1 MNAGTAPAA
10 PPHPTAAPPPGVLS
24 PGPRA
29 VRLALAVL
37 SATLMVL
44 SVPTFDLWPLMWIA
58 LVPAIHLAVTAPTG
72 RRAFLEGWLTGAVA
86 TTGGFYWIEGL
97 LERFGHMPLVEAVPI
112 MMLLNVYQGLEFALF
127 SWVVHRLGRPGERP
141 IPLVLLAPTA
151 MAGIELVVPQIFP
164 FYLAI
169 SQAWQPAIIQIADL
183 TGPVG
188 VTFLLL
194 LANAGIYEA
203 VRAFARGPRATGL
216 SAAPPGKRPRAIT
229 LAHRGL
235 RPLLVPAMALLAAL
249 AYGAVRIHQIDARW
263 AAAPKARVGI
273 VQANVGIQEKWDP
286 SHAARLLMLHQ
297 RESAA
302 LAQRGADLVVW
313 PESSY
318 PYALSRTL
326 EHDFPETDPR
336 RVQRG
341 FSTPLVFGSVTLAP
355 GPRELHAGK
364 DRFPYNTALML
375 NKDGRVVGLFDK
387 VYLLLFGEYIPF
399 YDHIPWFTKLFPEAS
414 NFSRGEQPTVFPFEH
429 RGRTYRLGPLICYE
443 DILPAFTRSVARLD
457 PNLLVNITNDA
468 WFGKTSEPYQHLA
481 LAVFRSV
488 ENRLDMVRAVNTGVS
503 AHIDA
508 AGRVRIATE
517 SADPDDRPPPQP
529 VSALAEVAL
538 LERGGIYARV
548 GDVFGFLCL
557 VGLAA
562 MAAARARARSV

>member
-1 MNAGTAPAA
+1 MS
-10 PPHPTAAPPPGVLS
+10 L
-24 PGPRA
+24 
-29 VRLALAVL
+29 RLALAVL
-37 SATLMVL
+37 SALLMVL
-44 SVPTFDLWPLMWIA
+44 SVPTFDVWPLMWIA
-58 LVPAIHLAVTAPTG
+58 LVPLLHLAVTAPTG
-72 RRAFLEGWLTGAVA
+72 RRAFLEGWLTGSVA

-97 LERFGHMPLVEAVPI
+97 LERFGHMPVIEAVPI
-112 MMLLNVYQGLEFALF
+112 MMLLNIYQGLEFALF
-127 SWVVHRLGRPGERP
+127 TWVVHRVGRPGARS

-151 MAGIELVVPQIFP
+151 MAAIELIVPQIFP

-194 LANAGIYEA
+194 LVNAGGYEV
-203 VRAFARGPRATGL
+203 VRAVARQRRTTDPT
-216 SAAPPGKRPRAIT
+216 APSSSNGRPPLIAVVW
-229 LAHRGL
+229 HCV
-235 RPLLVPAMALLAAL
+235 RPLFIPTGVVLAAL
-249 AYGAVRIHQIDARW
+249 GYGAVRMRQIDARW
-263 AAAPKARVGI
+263 TAAPKARVGI

-286 SHAARLLMLHQ
+286 AHAARLLMLHQ
-297 RESAA
+297 RESAE
-302 LAQRGADLVVW
+302 LARKGADLIVW

-326 EHDFPETDPR
+326 ARDFPDTDPR

-355 GPRELHAGK
+355 GPRETHAGK
-364 DRFPYNTALML
+364 DRFPYNSALML
-375 NKDGRVVGLFDK
+375 DRQGRVAGLFDK

-399 YDHIPWFTKLFPEAS
+399 YDHIPWFTQLFPEAS
-414 NFSRGEQPTVFPFEH
+414 NFSRGEEPAVFPFEH
-429 RGRTYRLGPLICYE
+429 QGHTYRLGPLVCYE
-443 DILPAFTRSVARLD
+443 DILPAFTRSVAKLD
-457 PNLLVNITNDA
+457 PHLLVNITNDA

-508 AGRVRIATE
+508 VGRVRVATD
-517 SADPDDRPPPQP
+517 SADPAERPPP
-529 VSALAEVAL
+529 VAALAEVAL
-538 LERGGIYARV
+538 LERGGLYARV

-557 VGLAA
+557 AGLAA